1 MASWQ
6 GASSLFTTNS
16 EGSKA
21 TGRVWSVKAQQLS
34 YIFRNYIQSFIEFI
48 GTLGPKYILYHLI
61 LFISYVLCFVYLYKP
76 NTEMASV
83 FLLFLLHIVF
93 LFFVVSY
100 RITLPTGMIPTWQ
113 GASSLFTTNAEGSKA
128 TGRVWDITQIFN
140 INYAEYSIVFIT
152 IGWVLLSL
160 AFAWLLP
167 VYIKIYQAY
176 IPQEKD
182 MTFGE
187 METFKES
194 LIRWLIGSTV
204 LLWLFYIVQ
213 NIKNW
218 SFIRNFM
225 TKHRVVNSFVIALAT
240 FLITS
245 SVYSLQLSRYISKNI
260 HTIITS
266 TD

>member
-1 MASWQ
+1 MA
-6 GASSLFTTNS
+6 T
-16 EGSKA
+16 
-21 TGRVWSVKAQQLS
+21 WSVKAQQLS
-34 YIFRNYIQSFIEFI
+34 YIFRSYIQSFIEFI

-83 FLLFLLHIVF
+83 FLFFLLHIVF

-100 RITLPTGMIPTWQ
+100 RITLPTFNIPTWQ
-113 GASSLFTTNAEGSKA
+113 VWQGGLKASFTTNSVGDKVA
-128 TGRVWDITQIFN
+128 GRVWDITQLFN

-160 AFAWLLP
+160 AFTWLLP

-176 IPQEKD
+176 IPLEKD

-218 SFIRNFM
+218 SLIQNFM
-225 TKHRVVNSFVIALAT
+225 TKHRVVNSFIIALAT

-260 HTIITS
+260 HTILTP
-266 TD
+266 T

>member
-1 MASWQ
+1 MAS
-6 GASSLFTTNS
+6 
-16 EGSKA
+16 
-21 TGRVWSVKAQQLS
+21 WSVKAQQIS
-34 YIFRNYIQSFIEFI
+34 YIFRSYIQSFIEFI
-48 GTLGPKYILYHLI
+48 GTLGPKYILYHII

-83 FLLFLLHIVF
+83 FLFFLLHIVF

-100 RITLPTGMIPTWQ
+100 RITLPSVLIPTWQ
-113 GASSLFTTNAEGSKA
+113 GATSLFTTNSEGSKA

-152 IGWVLLSL
+152 ISWVLLSL
-160 AFAWLLP
+160 AFYWLLP

-176 IPQEKD
+176 IPLEKD

-187 METFKES
+187 METSKET
-194 LIRWLIGSTV
+194 LFFYLIGSTV

-218 SFIRNFM
+218 SLIQNFM

-240 FLITS
+240 FLITT
-245 SVYSLQLSRYISKNI
+245 SVYSLQLSRYISNNM
-260 HTIITS
+260 HTILTP
-266 TD
+266 TN

>member
-1 MASWQ
+1 
-6 GASSLFTTNS
+6 
-16 EGSKA
+16 
-21 TGRVWSVKAQQLS
+21 
-34 YIFRNYIQSFIEFI
+34 
-48 GTLGPKYILYHLI
+48 
-61 LFISYVLCFVYLYKP
+61 
-76 NTEMASV
+76 MASV
-83 FLLFLLHIVF
+83 FLFFLLHIVF

-100 RITLPTGMIPTWQ
+100 RITLPTFNIP
-113 GASSLFTTNAEGSKA
+113 N
-128 TGRVWDITQIFN
+128 WDITQIFN

-160 AFAWLLP
+160 AFTWLLP

-176 IPQEKD
+176 IPLEKD

-218 SFIRNFM
+218 SLIQNFM

-260 HTIITS
+260 HTILTP
-266 TD
+266 T

>member
-1 MASWQ
+1 MATWQ

-16 EGSKA
+16 VGDKVA
-21 TGRVWSVKAQQLS
+21 GRVWSVKAQQLS
-34 YIFRNYIQSFIEFI
+34 YIFRSYIQLFVKFVI
-48 GTLGPKYILYHLI
+48 TLGPKYILYHLI

-83 FLLFLLHIVF
+83 FLFFLLHIVF
-93 LFFVVSY
+93 LVFVVTY
-100 RITLPTGMIPTWQ
+100 QITLPTNSVSLYFNKVAGIP
-113 GASSLFTTNAEGSKA
+113 
-128 TGRVWDITQIFN
+128 WDITQLFN

-176 IPQEKD
+176 IPLEKD

-187 METFKES
+187 MEISKES
-194 LIRWLIGSTV
+194 LIRWLIVGTV
-204 LLWLFYIVQ
+204 LLWMFYIIQ

-218 SFIRNFM
+218 SNIQNFM
-225 TKHRVVNSFVIALAT
+225 TKHRVVNSFVVAIAT

-260 HTIITS
+260 HTILTP
-266 TD
+266 T

>member
-1 MASWQ
+1 MA
-6 GASSLFTTNS
+6 T
-16 EGSKA
+16 
-21 TGRVWSVKAQQLS
+21 WSVKAQQLS
-34 YIFRNYIQSFIEFI
+34 YIFRSYIQSFIEFI

-83 FLLFLLHIVF
+83 FLFFLLHIVF

-100 RITLPTGMIPTWQ
+100 RITLPTFNIP
-113 GASSLFTTNAEGSKA
+113 N
-128 TGRVWDITQIFN
+128 WDITQIFN

-160 AFAWLLP
+160 AFTWLLP

-176 IPQEKD
+176 IPLEKD

-218 SFIRNFM
+218 SLIQNFM

-260 HTIITS
+260 HTILTP
-266 TD
+266 T